1 MNQIPIKRKEGISL
15 GWRNVQNKVKVGA
28 IVTSRETSI
37 DFKEALT
44 PFNKLCMQ

>member
-15 GWRNVQNKVKVGA
+15 GSRNVRNKVKVAA
-28 IVTSRETSI
+28 IVTSDTSI